1 MKKKPEP
8 KDDRPSEAAS
18 QEAKLLWALD
28 GLIDAEGPVMI
39 TSWVAIVEY
48 IDKDGDTQLAPL
60 CSDMPQWRMTGMID
74 SGREMLVED
83 YVFAD
88 EFDDYDD

>member
-1 MKKKPEP
+1 MPKTPKPSQDQP
-8 KDDRPSEAAS
+8 DNAAS

-28 GLIDAEGPVMI
+28 GLIESNGPVMI

-48 IDKDGDTQLAPL
+48 MDQHGHSELVPL

-74 SGREMLVED
+74 TGREMLIEE
-83 YVFAD
+83 YAY
-88 EFDDYDD
+88 YDDDD